1 MQCEA
6 PYLFAALVLPE
17 YSDRPAFVTNLVSI
31 LYLASVSLHNCNLC
45 SKYRERLADSDESFQ
60 IDFITYRA
68 SLLVT
73 STFLL
78 D

>member
-6 PYLFAALVLPE
+6 PFLFAALVSSE

-31 LYLASVSLHNCNLC
+31 LYLVSVSLHNCNLC
-45 SKYRERLADSDESFQ
+45 SKCKEFLVNFDESFQ
-60 IDFITYRA
+60 IDFIAYRA